1 MDKFINKKIV
11 LPNYMRKTILFM
23 MMFIILFKI
32 TIASLDLGKGVII
45 LAILYLVTYNGK
57 VKNVLQYIGMKQY
70 GMFFLLG
77 IVWTSGLI
85 YRDIF
90 FPKNEMSSYLSSKE
104 MMYISFYIIVLPFFC
119 VFTFKSFNEFSKIVI
134 AIMLLQSSIVILSM
148 VLGPIKKI
156 LSFYYAGNKEVLY
169 YMSANIKGVSFGII
183 GANGS
188 VALLMGQILLILLML
203 DNKISWSKF
212 LIEYLIIM
220 AAEALSGRT
229 GFYFSI
235 IFLAFYILTERR
247 ICNIKKNILLLPTLF
262 LIFCGITALIIYI
275 WAPDMIEKWIY
286 RIFEI
291 FIGIFGEK
299 NGGATINA
307 IQNMSHPELTV
318 ETLFG
323 TSVTRGVSYN
333 GTVFNN
339 DSGYWQKYFALGLIG
354 ALFYYMG
361 YLTLFLG
368 TIKRLNTTKHR
379 SFFLFCVIMLFIMEY
394 KEPFIGYGIY
404 PMMIMTILIFYLKQ
418 SDLEKI

>member
-1 MDKFINKKIV
+1 
-11 LPNYMRKTILFM
+11 
-23 MMFIILFKI
+23 
-32 TIASLDLGKGVII
+32 
-45 LAILYLVTYNGK
+45 
-57 VKNVLQYIGMKQY
+57 
-70 GMFFLLG
+70 
-77 IVWTSGLI
+77 
-85 YRDIF
+85 
-90 FPKNEMSSYLSSKE
+90 
-104 MMYISFYIIVLPFFC
+104 
-119 VFTFKSFNEFSKIVI
+119 
-134 AIMLLQSSIVILSM
+134 
-148 VLGPIKKI
+148 
-156 LSFYYAGNKEVLY
+156 
-169 YMSANIKGVSFGII
+169 
-183 GANGS
+183 
-188 VALLMGQILLILLML
+188 
-203 DNKISWSKF
+203 
-212 LIEYLIIM
+212 
-220 AAEALSGRT
+220 
-229 GFYFSI
+229 
-235 IFLAFYILTERR
+235 
-247 ICNIKKNILLLPTLF
+247 
-262 LIFCGITALIIYI
+262 
-275 WAPDMIEKWIY
+275 MIEKWIY